1 MPGIPDDSIPTSF
14 DPSPLDNG
22 VPDLH
27 LPSSISTFNLDR
39 YTNKK
44 KKNRVRETRLR
55 AQPCVQKRKRKRR
68 KEGREIRNR
77 RIGGRASV
85 FH

>member
-27 LPSSISTFNLDR
+27 LPSSISAFNLDR

-44 KKNRVRETRLR
+44 KNRTRNEVKGAALRSEKEKKETEG
-55 AQPCVQKRKRKRR
+55 RKR
-68 KEGREIRNR
+68 N
-77 RIGGRASV
+77 
-85 FH
+85 

>member
-14 DPSPLDNG
+14 DPSLLDNG

-27 LPSSISTFNLDR
+27 LPFSISTFNLDR

-44 KKNRVRETRLR
+44 KNRTRNEVKGAALRSEKKETEG
-55 AQPCVQKRKRKRR
+55 RKR
-68 KEGREIRNR
+68 N
-77 RIGGRASV
+77 
-85 FH
+85 

>member
-27 LPSSISTFNLDR
+27 LPFSISTFNLDR

-44 KKNRVRETRLR
+44 KKNRTRNEVKGAALRSEKEKKETEG
-55 AQPCVQKRKRKRR
+55 RKR
-68 KEGREIRNR
+68 N
-77 RIGGRASV
+77 
-85 FH
+85 

>member
-14 DPSPLDNG
+14 DPSPLDNS

-27 LPSSISTFNLDR
+27 LPSSISAFNLDR

-44 KKNRVRETRLR
+44 KKNRTRNEVKGAALRSEKEKKETEG
-55 AQPCVQKRKRKRR
+55 RKR
-68 KEGREIRNR
+68 N
-77 RIGGRASV
+77 
-85 FH
+85 

>member
-22 VPDLH
+22 VSDLH

-44 KKNRVRETRLR
+44 KKKKNRTRNEVKGAALRLEKEKKEREG
-55 AQPCVQKRKRKRR
+55 RKR
-68 KEGREIRNR
+68 N
-77 RIGGRASV
+77 
-85 FH
+85 

>member
-44 KKNRVRETRLR
+44 KKKNRTRNEVKGAALRSEKEKKETEG
-55 AQPCVQKRKRKRR
+55 RKR
-68 KEGREIRNR
+68 N
-77 RIGGRASV
+77 
-85 FH
+85 